1 MRNDNKKTV
10 IVGIF
15 VLIGIIILVAG
26 VLTLGSAQKA
36 FVKSFSVK
44 AVFDDIGGLQTGN
57 NVWYSGVKI
66 GTVKKIN
73 FFGDSQVEI
82 EMNVDASVQDFIRKD
97 SKATISSDGLIG
109 NKIIVI
115 YGGTSESPRI
125 ENDDRLEA
133 VMPLD
138 TDQMMETLQENN
150 NNLVSITN
158 DLKVLTGKIANGEGI
173 VGAVLTDSV
182 LVDNFKSIMA
192 NLQRTS
198 ANSNRLTAD
207 LATFSANLNKEG
219 TLISDMANDTTVFS
233 SLRETAQSLE
243 STSKEA
249 NVAAENFRT
258 ASQQLNVS
266 DNAAGMILNDQ
277 EFAEYL
283 KGTMSGLD
291 TGTTRLNESLEA
303 LRYHWLFRGAFRKKD
318 KAERKE
324 REAAAAKELST
335 DPANQ

>member
-26 VLTLGSAQKA
+26 ILTLGSAQKA

-73 FFGDSQVEI
+73 FYGDSQVEI
-82 EMNVDASVQDFIRKD
+82 EMNIEAAVQDYIRKD

-115 YGGTSESPRI
+115 YGGTSEVPRI
-125 ENDDRLEA
+125 ENEDRLA
-133 VMPLD
+133 TVMPLD
-138 TDQMMETLQENN
+138 TDKMMETLQENN

-158 DLKVLTGKIANGEGI
+158 DLKVLTGRIANGEGI
-173 VGAVLTDSV
+173 VGAVLTDSA
-182 LVDNFKSIMA
+182 LVDDFRSIMT
-192 NLQRTS
+192 NLTRTA

-207 LATFSANLNKEG
+207 LAKLSSNLNKEG
-219 TLISDMANDTTVFS
+219 TLVDDLLNDTTTFS
-233 SLRETAQSLE
+233 SLKNTAENLE

-249 NVAAENFRT
+249 SEAAENFRA
-258 ASQQLNVS
+258 ASEQLKVA
-266 DNAAGMILNDQ
+266 DNAAGMILNDE
-277 EFAEYL
+277 EFASYL

-318 KAERKE
+318 KAERKA
-324 REAAAAKELST
+324 REAAAEERMEQQ
-335 DPANQ
+335 DDQ